1 MVSNAVEGEKN
12 EEIENKDRRTAE
24 NKKGTQHAQV
34 PLKTLYTN
42 EDAALFYFFFWLG
55 TCLRISSK
63 LMLGLNRLMG
73 RAGAS
78 IGATPIGS
86 GKASRP
92 G

>member
-1 MVSNAVEGEKN
+1 MVSNAVVGKED
-12 EEIENKDRRTAE
+12 EEIKNKDREQLRT
-24 NKKGTQHAQV
+24 KRGHKMRRV
-34 PLKTLYTN
+34 PLKTLYTH

-63 LMLGLNRLMG
+63 LMLGLNRLMS

-78 IGATPIGS
+78 IGATPMGS
-86 GKASRP
+86 GRASRP